1 LTQCPECGG
10 ALRKQYGS
18 VGVTFNGS
26 GFYRTDSR
34 SSTSGGAL
42 ARRIDFDI
50 IEVRGEVLA
59 RFVGIVTGAR
69 RRIGGTVIKGFK
81 DFIMR
86 GNVIDLA
93 VAVVIGAAFT
103 AVVNAIVASIIT
115 RSSRCSGSRATTVFP
130 ASRFPRS
137 GAERSPSRSAT
148 WSALISFL
156 AVAIVVYFVFVFPMN
171 AWKERQAAKAGVP
184 EDKEEKL
191 PTEQELLIQ
200 IRDLL
205 EKNATAR

>member
-1 LTQCPECGG
+1 M
-10 ALRKQYGS
+10 
-18 VGVTFNGS
+18 
-26 GFYRTDSR
+26 
-34 SSTSGGAL
+34 
-42 ARRIDFDI
+42 
-50 IEVRGEVLA
+50 
-59 RFVGIVTGAR
+59 
-69 RRIGGTVIKGFK
+69 IKGFK

-115 RSSRCSGSRATTVFP
+115 PLIEVFWKPSEDGVPGIPVPAVWGGTVTFP
-130 ASRFPRS
+130 IA
-137 GAERSPSRSAT
+137 GLISAI
-148 WSALISFL
+148 ISFL

-171 AWKERQAAKAGVP
+171 VWKERQAAKLGVP
-184 EDKEEKL
+184 EDAEEKL